1 MDVEILSRI
10 QFAFTVAF
18 HYIYPP
24 ISIGLGLQ
32 LVLMQ
37 AFWLKTRNPI
47 YHNMARFW
55 TRVFAISFA
64 IGVATGIVMEFEFG
78 TNWATYSRFVG
89 DVFGSPLAIE
99 GIYAFFLESGFLAIL
114 LFGWDKVGPRTH
126 FFATCMVCLGA
137 HFSAVW
143 ILVANSWMQTPTGFH
158 LAKKVKVTAD
168 GKEHPYSADLGDTPF
183 EIKEVPLPEGY
194 ILREE
199 DLDSIRAV
207 IDSFWEM
214 CFNPSSLDRLTHTI
228 IGCWLTGAFLVVSIS
243 AFYILTKRHTKFAQT
258 SLKFGL
264 GVGAV
269 ASLLQLWSADS
280 TARGVAENQPTK
292 LAAIEGLSQTTTQ
305 APLGLFG
312 IVMWDKDEDGNI
324 IGIKEYSVKIKGLL
338 SILVDGDFTNPIEAS
353 NTKVKGLDQL
363 PSDEFLRERYGEHV
377 TDEELKIIR
386 PQYWPI
392 VPVVFQTYHL
402 MIFMGM
408 GLIGISLIGVTLW
421 KTGYLFRTDIK
432 WIKWFFWILIASV
445 FMPQIA
451 NQAGWFT
458 AEMGRQPWVVYEILK
473 TSEGLSRA
481 VKAEQ
486 VLFSLIMF
494 FLIYSLLFMV
504 FVVTLST
511 KIYHGPKD
519 DESIEILPEKWRP
532 MALKG
537 SRQTSAALPADSDPS
552 TVDENSDKE

>member
-37 AFWLKTRNPI
+37 AFWLKTRKPV

-55 TRVFAISFA
+55 TRVFGLSFA

-143 ILVANSWMQTPTGFH
+143 ILVANSWMQTPAGFH
-158 LAKKVKVTAD
+158 LAKKVKITED
-168 GKEHPYSADLGDTPF
+168 GTQHPYDADLGDTPF
-183 EIKEVPLPEGY
+183 TIKEVPLPEGY
-194 ILREE
+194 ILQEG
-199 DLDSIRAV
+199 DLTSIRAV
-207 IDSFWEM
+207 IDNFWEM
-214 CFNPSSLDRLTHTI
+214 CLNPSTLDRLTHTI

-243 AFYILTKRHTKFAQT
+243 AFYLLRNRHTEFAKT

-264 GVGAV
+264 AVGCF
-269 ASLLQLWSADS
+269 ASLLQLLSADS
-280 TARGVAENQPTK
+280 TARGVAENQPVK
-292 LAAIEGLSQTTTQ
+292 LAAIEGLADTTTL
-305 APLGLFG
+305 APLSLAG
-312 IVMWDKDEDGNI
+312 VVTWEKDEDGNI
-324 IGIKEYSVKIKGLL
+324 IGINERSIKIKGLL
-338 SILVDGDFTNPIEAS
+338 SILVDGDFLHPVKAANSE
-353 NTKVKGLDQL
+353 VKGLNQL
-363 PSDEFLRERYGEHV
+363 PSDEFLQARHPGA
-377 TDEELKIIR
+377 TPEELKKIR
-386 PQYWPI
+386 PQYWPNA
-392 VPVVFQTYHL
+392 PVVFQTYHL
-402 MIFMGM
+402 MIAMGM
-408 GLIGISLIGVTLW
+408 GLIALSVLGVILW
-421 KTGYLFRTDIK
+421 RTGHLWRTDQKPVRIFL
-432 WIKWFFWILIASV
+432 WLLVLSV

-473 TSEGLSRA
+473 TSEGLSKA
-481 VKAEQ
+481 VKASQ
-486 VLFSLIMF
+486 VLGSLLMF
-494 FLIYSLLFMV
+494 FFIYALLFMV
-504 FVVTLST
+504 FIYTLT
-511 KIYHGPKD
+511 KKIQHGPKD

-537 SRQTSAALPADSDPS
+537 GRHTSAGDDMKDQPDPH
-552 TVDENSDKE
+552 